1 MEINEFIQQTIQQ
14 IVDGVF
20 ETNNQLSEKGAYVPS
35 KDIRGDGTT
44 VRKEGDV
51 NKGVINVDFDIAVTV
66 NESNEKGAS
75 LSIASV
81 LNVGGKKETK
91 IESQIVNR
99 ISFSLP
105 LVLPDDNK
113 PKAKKQGVKVH

>member
-20 ETNNQLSEKGAYVPS
+20 ETNNQLLEKGAYIPS
-35 KDIRGDGTT
+35 NDIRGGDSSF
-44 VRKEGDV
+44 RKEGNV
-51 NKGVINVDFDIAVTV
+51 NKGIINVNFDIAVTV
-66 NESNEKGAS
+66 NETKEKGGT

-81 LNVGGKKETK
+81 LNVGGKKESK
-91 IESQIVNR
+91 VESQVVNR

-105 LVLPDDNK
+105 LVLPDDKK
-113 PKAKKQGVKVH
+113 PKATTQGITIR

>member
-20 ETNNQLSEKGAYVPS
+20 ETNNQLLEKGAYIPS
-35 KDIRGDGTT
+35 KDIRGGDASF
-44 VRKEGDV
+44 RKEGNV
-51 NKGVINVDFDIAVTV
+51 NKGIINVNFDIAVTV
-66 NESNEKGAS
+66 NETKEKGGT

-81 LNVGGKKETK
+81 LNVGGKKESK
-91 IESQIVNR
+91 VESQVVNR

-105 LVLPDDNK
+105 LVLPDDKK
-113 PKAKKQGVKVH
+113 PKATTQGITIR